1 MNTKL
6 STPSWDVQQISLHS
20 LKTPLF
26 ILTALWGA
34 LIPWLSN
41 HPPMVDLPQ
50 HAAQIGL
57 WRDLLLGRS
66 AWEDYFRINLF
77 TPYLLGYGIALPLS
91 FLIGI
96 SSALKLMLSIAY
108 LAFVYLCVRL
118 RQEFNADARLDWLFL
133 VTFFGYAYKW
143 GFFTYLVAA
152 PIGLLFLLYAHQYS
166 QGPTARQ
173 TFKLLLTGVVLLASH
188 GLVFVY
194 AVSAGIGIH
203 VLRNFKGGR
212 FIRTIWPFLLL
223 VALCGAYFFINK
235 KFSADMPTNLDS
247 AIKWDYGFDRILKAL
262 IYTVTPNGDPLSML
276 KLFVTAMV
284 MFSIPWLL
292 GLRINWRNPIPLVP
306 FFLVVIILGFVPNFA
321 FSTAL
326 LYQRFALFLLPAYAW
341 IFPATQPSNS
351 PKQESARE
359 KTLIVVLILST
370 WGFMGLQ
377 TLNTV
382 RFNNESKDIDTI
394 ISQLKPRQRALT
406 MAFDPDSKGNDSIK
420 IYAHYPA
427 WYQAEKGGLVD
438 FNFAWF
444 PPQIV
449 RYRPDR
455 LPAVEPGFEW
465 NIHKFNWHTHR
476 GDDFNYF
483 LVRSSEPVPPLLFDG
498 APCQPQLVL
507 KKGKWSIYEKLPCEN
522 LK

>member
-1 MNTKL
+1 MTTKTSAQLNNAQSIPL
-6 STPSWDVQQISLHS
+6 SSL
-20 LKTPLF
+20 TRILF
-26 ILTALWGA
+26 ILTAVWGA
-34 LIPWLSN
+34 LIPWFSN

-57 WRDLLLGRS
+57 WRDLLLERS

-77 TPYLLGYGIALPLS
+77 TPYLLGYGVALPLS

-96 SSALKLMLSIAY
+96 SAALKLMLSIAY

-118 RQEFNADARLDWLFL
+118 RQQFNADPRLDWLFL

-152 PIGLLFLLYAHQYS
+152 PIGLLFLLYAYQYS
-166 QGPTARQ
+166 QGQTARQ

-194 AVSAGIGIH
+194 AVSAGMGIH
-203 VLRNFKGGR
+203 VLQNFKGGR

-262 IYTVTPNGDPLSML
+262 LYTVTPNGDPFSML
-276 KLFVTAMV
+276 KLFITAMV
-284 MFSIPWLL
+284 MFTVPWLL
-292 GLRINWRNPIPLVP
+292 GLKINWRNPIPLVP
-306 FFLVVIILGFVPNFA
+306 FSLAVFILGFVPNYA

-341 IFPATQPSNS
+341 TFPAAQPANS
-351 PKQESARE
+351 PGQESAWE
-359 KTLIVVLILST
+359 KTLVVVLMLST
-370 WGFMGLQ
+370 WLFMGLH
-377 TLNTV
+377 TLHTL
-382 RFNNESKDIDTI
+382 RFNSESKDIDSI
-394 ISQLKPRQRALT
+394 MSQLKPRQRALA
-406 MAFDPDSKGNDSIK
+406 MVYDPDSKANDSIK

-455 LPAVEPGFEW
+455 LPAIEPGFEW
-465 NIHKFNWHTHR
+465 NVHTFNWHKHR
-476 GDDFNYF
+476 GHDFNYF
-483 LVRSSEPVPPLLFDG
+483 FIRSSEPVSPVLFNG
-498 APCQPQLVL
+498 APCEPQLVL
-507 KKGKWSIYEKLPCEN
+507 QKGKWSIYEKLPCSN
-522 LK
+522 PK

>member
-1 MNTKL
+1 M
-6 STPSWDVQQISLHS
+6 
-20 LKTPLF
+20 LF

-57 WRDLLLGRS
+57 WRDLLLDRS

-77 TPYLLGYGIALPLS
+77 TPYLLGYGVALPLS

-96 SSALKLMLSIAY
+96 SAALKLMLSAAY

-143 GFFTYLVAA
+143 GFFTFLVAA

-166 QGPTARQ
+166 KGVTARQ
-173 TFKLLLTGVVLLASH
+173 TLKLLLAGVVLLASH

-194 AVSAGIGIH
+194 AVSAGMGMH
-203 VLRNFKGGR
+203 MLRNFKGSR
-212 FIRTIWPFLLL
+212 FLRTIWPFLLL
-223 VALCGAYFFINK
+223 IALCGAYFLINK

-247 AIKWDYGFDRILKAL
+247 AIKWDYGFNRILKAL
-262 IYTVTPNGDPLSML
+262 LYTVTPNGEPLSMM
-276 KLFVTAMV
+276 KPFITAV
-284 MFSIPWLL
+284 IMFAAPWLL
-292 GLRINWRNPIPLVP
+292 GLRIDWRNPVALAP
-306 FFLVVIILGFVPNFA
+306 FFLAVFILGFIPNYA

-341 IFPATQPSNS
+341 MFVASQSSLPL
-351 PKQESARE
+351 KQRSTRE
-359 KTLIVVLILST
+359 KNVVVLLVLSA
-370 WGFMGLQ
+370 WFFMGLQ
-377 TLNTV
+377 TLHTV
-382 RFNNESKDIDTI
+382 RFNSESKDIDSI
-394 ISQLKPRQRALT
+394 ISELKPRQRALI
-406 MAFDPDSKGNDSIK
+406 MAFDPDSKANDSIK

-427 WYQAEKGGLVD
+427 WYQAERGGLVD

-455 LPAVEPGFEW
+455 LPAIEPGFEW
-465 NIHKFNWHTHR
+465 NVHKFNWQTYR

-483 LVRSSEPVPPLLFDG
+483 FIRSSEPVPPTLFVG
-498 APCQPQLVL
+498 APCQPQLVMQ
-507 KKGKWSIYEKLPCEN
+507 KGPWSIYEKIPCSN
-522 LK
+522 